1 MTPKIKICGIRRE
14 EEVKACN
21 AYLPDYV
28 GFMFWEGSK
37 RYIDF
42 NKAKDLGESLDSRI
56 KRVGVFVNSP
66 ISDVAN
72 ADTSGIIDIVQL
84 HGQEDEEYIKTLKY
98 VTDLPV
104 IKAFSVKN
112 GAAAEDI
119 NNSSA
124 DMVLVDSGRG
134 GMGEAFDWSFLGGI
148 KRDYFLAGGL
158 DLNNAKEAAN
168 TNAYALDVS
177 SGVETDGYKDADKI
191 AKFITA
197 VRGVKE

>member
-14 EEVKACN
+14 EDVKACN

-28 GFMFWEGSK
+28 GFMFWEDSK
-37 RYIDF
+37 RYVDF
-42 NKAKDLGESLDSRI
+42 DTAKELGKNLNSDI

-66 ISDVAN
+66 ITDIAN
-72 ADTSGIIDIVQL
+72 ADSSGIIDIVQL
-84 HGQEDEEYIKTLKY
+84 HGQEDEEYIKALKY

-104 IKAFSVKN
+104 IKAFAVKN
-112 GAAAEDI
+112 GATADDI
-119 NNSSA
+119 NSSSA

-134 GMGEAFDWSFLGGI
+134 GTGETFDWTFLSGI

-158 DLNNAKEAAN
+158 GLDNAKEAAN
-168 TNAYALDVS
+168 TNAFALDVS
-177 SGVETDGYKDADKI
+177 SGVETDGFKDADKM
-191 AKFITA
+191 AEFITA

>member
-14 EEVKACN
+14 EDVKACN
-21 AYLPDYV
+21 AFLPDYV

-42 NKAKDLGESLDSRI
+42 DKAKDLGESLDSRI

-84 HGQEDEEYIKTLKY
+84 HGQEDEEYIKALKY

-134 GMGEAFDWSFLGGI
+134 GTGEAFDWSFLRGI

-191 AKFITA
+191 AEFITA